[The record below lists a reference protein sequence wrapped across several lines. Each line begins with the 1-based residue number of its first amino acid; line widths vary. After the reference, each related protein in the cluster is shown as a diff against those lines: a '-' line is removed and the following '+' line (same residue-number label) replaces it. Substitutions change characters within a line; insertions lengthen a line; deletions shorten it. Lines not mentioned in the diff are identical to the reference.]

1 MLKNS
6 KIYVG
11 KVIHRRFKPKNHYFK
26 YRVFSLLIDLDDLN
40 EIDNKIKLFSYNK
53 FNIISFFDKDHGDR
67 DGTSLKNWVKKKLE
81 NIGIDNKDVTIKLF
95 CYPRILGYVF
105 NPLSVFFIYDKYDKI
120 ISIFYEVKN
129 TFGEQHTYIF
139 KAEDNE
145 TLRNSCVKKFHVSPF
160 IDMECNYKFRVNKPS
175 DKISV
180 IIDQSD
186 NDGKLLFA
194 LKNWVK
200 KKLENIGIDNKEIKI
215 KLFCYPRILGYVFNP
230 LSVFFIYDKYDK
242 IISIFYEVKNT
253 FGEQHTYIFKAE
265 DNETLRN
272 SCVKKFHVSP
282 FIDMEC
288 NYKFRVNKPSDKIS
302 VIIDQSDNDG
312 KLLFASQD
320 GTAKEF
326 SNKNLF
332 VSYIFHP
339 LMTFKVIVA
348 IHYEAFKLWL
358 KGIKFIKKKIN
369 IKNNSSV
376 EKSEF
381 E

>member
-1 MLKNS
+1 MLKSS

-81 NIGIDNKDVTIKLF
+81 NIGVDD
-95 CYPRILGYVF
+95 
-105 NPLSVFFIYDKYDKI
+105 
-120 ISIFYEVKN
+120 
-129 TFGEQHTYIF
+129 
-139 KAEDNE
+139 
-145 TLRNSCVKKFHVSPF
+145 
-160 IDMECNYKFRVNKPS
+160 
-175 DKISV
+175 
-180 IIDQSD
+180 
-186 NDGKLLFA
+186 
-194 LKNWVK
+194 
-200 KKLENIGIDNKEIKI
+200 KEIKI

-230 LSVFFIYDKYDK
+230 LSVFFIYDKNDK

-358 KGIKFIKKKIN
+358 KGIKFIKKKIK